1 MGYRLWVISFLN
13 MIFFYGKKLS
23 KFIECEVPKVI

>member
-1 MGYRLWVISFLN
+1 MGYRLWVLKYDFCVCH
-13 MIFFYGKKLS
+13 GKKLS